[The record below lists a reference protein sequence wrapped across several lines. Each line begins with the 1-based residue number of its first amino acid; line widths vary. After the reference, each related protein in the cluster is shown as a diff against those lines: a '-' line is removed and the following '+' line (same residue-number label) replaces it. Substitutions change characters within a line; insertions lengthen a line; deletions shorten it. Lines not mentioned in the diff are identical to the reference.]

1 MERTICDEIKIL
13 DNVLMRKFVNELNH
27 DNILVTPI
35 QASIIC
41 FLIKNENIDIYQKD
55 IEKLISVRR
64 STVSGILQVME
75 KNNLIKR
82 SVVGSDLRKRKI
94 YLTDDAITKYEKI
107 KSKILN
113 LENHLKKG
121 LKEDELNVF
130 FSVIDKL
137 KENIE
142 RMREC

>member
-113 LENHLKKG
+113 LENHLKNG
-121 LKEDELNVF
+121 LKEDELNIF

-137 KENIE
+137 KENIG

>member
-113 LENHLKKG
+113 LENHLKNG
-121 LKEDELNVF
+121 LKEDELNIF

>member
-94 YLTDDAITKYEKI
+94 YLTEDAITKYEKI

-113 LENHLKKG
+113 LENHLKNG
-121 LKEDELNVF
+121 LKEDELNIF